1 MTSCRLMPIGYVAL
15 SPFTR
20 KIVNVPSA
28 VRMKPPPPGP
38 VNIPVIVPL
47 SLMAA
52 GSVYVA
58 PGTSKVIVV
67 AACVGAPVARIE
79 KATIRSGELLRK
91 RASGMIQFLRAVDM
105 GIRVPGGEALIGK
118 NSTARRNV

>member
-1 MTSCRLMPIGYVAL
+1 MTPCRLMPIGYVAL

-20 KIVNVPSA
+20 KVVNVPSA
-28 VRMKPPPPGP
+28 VRMKPRGP
-38 VNIPVIVPL
+38 DAVNIPVIVPL

-67 AACVGAPVARIE
+67 AACAGAPAARSE
-79 KATIRSGELLRK
+79 KATTRGGEPLRK
-91 RASGMIQFLRAVDM
+91 RASGMIQFLRVVDM
-105 GIRVPGGEALIGK
+105 GIRVPGWEGLSGK